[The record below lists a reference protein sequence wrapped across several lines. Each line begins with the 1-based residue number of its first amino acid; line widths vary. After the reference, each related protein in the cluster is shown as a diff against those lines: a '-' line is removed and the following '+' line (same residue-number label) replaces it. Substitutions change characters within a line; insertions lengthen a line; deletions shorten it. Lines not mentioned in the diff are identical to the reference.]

1 MVDLKQCMDR
11 LGYRFQNEGLLRRA
25 LTHSS
30 MAVEQHRMGED
41 NERLEYLG
49 DAVLEHL
56 VSRHLFD
63 AHPEMREGALTRL
76 RSSLVC
82 ESALSAAAR
91 RLGLNEHILLSRGE
105 EQCGGRDKDSILS
118 DAFEAVLAAVYLD
131 GGLDQAQR
139 LVDEYVL
146 SAETLENRSSS
157 KDSKTAF
164 QELVHADHKGRAIR
178 YELVS
183 ESGPDHKK
191 LFTMRV
197 LVDEVEWGT
206 GSGPS
211 KQAAGQA
218 AAQMAMERYRCWA
231 NRAPGPCAAPRWR
244 T

>member
-1 MVDLKQCMDR
+1 MIDLSPCMDR
-11 LGYRFQNEGLLRRA
+11 LGYRFHNEGLLRRA

-30 MAVEQHRMGED
+30 LAVEQHRMGED

-56 VSRHLFD
+56 VSRHIYES
-63 AHPEMREGALTRL
+63 HPEMREGAMTRL

-82 ESALSAAAR
+82 ENALSAAAR
-91 RLGLNEHILLSRGE
+91 RLGLGEFLLLSRGE
-105 EQCGGRDKDSILS
+105 EQCGGREKDSILS

-131 GGLDQAQR
+131 GGLDLAQK
-139 LVDEYVL
+139 LVQPFVL
-146 SAETLENRSSS
+146 SAETLESRTSS

-218 AAQMAMERYRCWA
+218 AAQMAMERYRIECD
-231 NRAPGPCAAPRWR
+231 
-244 T
+244 

>member
-1 MVDLKQCMDR
+1 MSDLNECMDK
-11 LGYRFQNEGLLRRA
+11 LGYRFREDGLLRRA

-30 MAVEQHRMGED
+30 LAVEQHRMGED

-56 VSRHLFD
+56 VSRHLYD
-63 AHPEMREGALTRL
+63 THPEMREGALTRL

-82 ESALSAAAR
+82 EEALAVAAR
-91 RLGLNEHILLSRGE
+91 RLGLGEFLLLSRGE
-105 EQCGGRDKDSILS
+105 EQCGGRKKDSILS
-118 DAFEAVLAAVYLD
+118 DAFEAVLAAIYLD
-131 GGLDQAQR
+131 GGLAEAQK
-139 LVDEYVL
+139 LVQDYVL
-146 SAETLENRSSS
+146 CAEGQEKRSSS

-164 QELVHADHKGRAIR
+164 QELVHADHKGRTIR

-191 LFTMRV
+191 EFTMRV
-197 LVDEVEWGT
+197 LVDDIEWGV

-218 AAQMAMERYRCWA
+218 AAQMAMERYTKACD
-231 NRAPGPCAAPRWR
+231 
-244 T
+244 

>member
-1 MVDLKQCMDR
+1 MDLMGCMDR
-11 LGYRFQNEGLLRRA
+11 LGYRFRDEGLLRRA

-30 MAVEQHRMGED
+30 LAVEQHRMGED

-63 AHPEMREGALTRL
+63 THPEMREGALTRL

-82 ESALSAAAR
+82 ESALAFAAR
-91 RLGLNEHILLSRGE
+91 RLELGKYIRLSRGE

-131 GGLDQAQR
+131 GGLEEADR
-139 LVDEYVL
+139 LVREYVM
-146 SAETLENRSSS
+146 SAENQPQRTST

-164 QELVHADHKGRAIR
+164 QELIHADHRGRAIR

-197 LVDEVEWGT
+197 LVDEEEWGT

-211 KQAAGQA
+211 KQAAGQV
-218 AAQMAMERYRCWA
+218 AAQMAIERYNSKCD
-231 NRAPGPCAAPRWR
+231 
-244 T
+244 

>member
-1 MVDLKQCMDR
+1 MVDLKQCMDK

-91 RLGLNEHILLSRGE
+91 RLGLNDFILLSRGE

-131 GGLDQAQR
+131 GGLEEAQR
-139 LVDEYVL
+139 LVNEYVL
-146 SAETLENRSSS
+146 SAETLEHRSSS

-164 QELVHADHKGRAIR
+164 QELVHADHKGRTIR

-218 AAQMAMERYRCWA
+218 AAPMAMERYRKECD
-231 NRAPGPCAAPRWR
+231 
-244 T
+244 

>member
-1 MVDLKQCMDR
+1 MC
-11 LGYRFQNEGLLRRA
+11 
-25 LTHSS
+25 
-30 MAVEQHRMGED
+30 
-41 NERLEYLG
+41 
-49 DAVLEHL
+49 
-56 VSRHLFD
+56 
-63 AHPEMREGALTRL
+63 
-76 RSSLVC
+76 
-82 ESALSAAAR
+82 
-91 RLGLNEHILLSRGE
+91 
-105 EQCGGRDKDSILS
+105 
-118 DAFEAVLAAVYLD
+118 EAVLAAVYLD

-218 AAQMAMERYRCWA
+218 AAQMAMERYRKECD
-231 NRAPGPCAAPRWR
+231 
-244 T
+244 

>member
-1 MVDLKQCMDR
+1 MADLTGCMEK
-11 LGYRFQNEGLLRRA
+11 LGYRFRNESLLRRA
-25 LTHSS
+25 VTHSS
-30 MAVEQHRMGED
+30 WAVEQHRMGED

-82 ESALSAAAR
+82 EGALSAAAR
-91 RLGLNEHILLSRGE
+91 RLGLGEYVLLSRGE
-105 EQCGGRDKDSILS
+105 EQCGGRNKESILS

-131 GGLDQAQR
+131 GGLEEAQK
-139 LVDEYVL
+139 LVQRYVL
-146 SAETLENRSSS
+146 PAETLENRSSS

-164 QELVHADHKGRAIR
+164 QELIHADHKCRAIR

-197 LVDEVEWGT
+197 LVDEEEWGV

-218 AAQMAMERYRCWA
+218 AAQMAMERFSKGCD
-231 NRAPGPCAAPRWR
+231 
-244 T
+244 

>member
-1 MVDLKQCMDR
+1 MVDLKHCMDR

-218 AAQMAMERYRCWA
+218 AAQMAMERYRKECD
-231 NRAPGPCAAPRWR
+231 
-244 T
+244 

>member
-1 MVDLKQCMDR
+1 MTDLSMCMDK
-11 LGYRFQNEGLLRRA
+11 LGYRFHDEGLLLRA

-30 MAVEQHRMGED
+30 LAVEQHRMGED

-56 VSRHLFD
+56 VSRHLYD

-82 ESALSAAAR
+82 EDALAAAGR
-91 RLGLNEHILLSRGE
+91 RLGLGEFLQLSRGE
-105 EQCGGRDKDSILS
+105 EQCGGREKNSILS

-131 GGLDQAQR
+131 GGLDEAQR
-139 LVDEYVL
+139 LVKEYVL
-146 SAETLENRSSS
+146 SAEGTENRSSI

-164 QELVHADHKGRAIR
+164 QELVHADHRGRTIR
-178 YELVS
+178 YELVG

-197 LVDEVEWGT
+197 LVDEVEWGS

-218 AAQMAMERYRCWA
+218 AAQMAMERYKKECD
-231 NRAPGPCAAPRWR
+231 
-244 T
+244 

>member
-1 MVDLKQCMDR
+1 MVDLKQCMDK

-82 ESALSAAAR
+82 EGALSAAAR
-91 RLGLNEHILLSRGE
+91 RLGLNDYILLSRGE

-131 GGLDQAQR
+131 GGLEEAQR
-139 LVDEYVL
+139 LVNEYVL
-146 SAETLENRSSS
+146 SAETLEHRSSS

-164 QELVHADHKGRAIR
+164 QELVHADHKGRTIR

-218 AAQMAMERYRCWA
+218 AAQMAMERYRKECD
-231 NRAPGPCAAPRWR
+231 
-244 T
+244 

>member
-1 MVDLKQCMDR
+1 MVDLKQCMDK
-11 LGYRFQNEGLLRRA
+11 LGYRFQSEGLLRRA

-82 ESALSAAAR
+82 EGALSAAAR
-91 RLGLNEHILLSRGE
+91 RLGLNEFILLSRGE

-131 GGLDQAQR
+131 GGLEEAQR
-139 LVDEYVL
+139 LVNEYVL
-146 SAETLENRSSS
+146 SAETLEHRSSS

-164 QELVHADHKGRAIR
+164 QELVHADHKGRTIR

-218 AAQMAMERYRCWA
+218 AAQMAMERYRKECD
-231 NRAPGPCAAPRWR
+231 
-244 T
+244 

>member
-1 MVDLKQCMDR
+1 MSDLNECMDK
-11 LGYRFQNEGLLRRA
+11 LGYRFREDGLLRRA

-30 MAVEQHRMGED
+30 LAVEQHRMGED

-56 VSRHLFD
+56 VSRHLYD
-63 AHPEMREGALTRL
+63 THPEMREGALTRL

-82 ESALSAAAR
+82 EEALAAAAR
-91 RLGLNEHILLSRGE
+91 RLGLGEFLLLSRGE
-105 EQCGGRDKDSILS
+105 EQCGGRKKDSILS
-118 DAFEAVLAAVYLD
+118 DAFEAVLAAIYLD
-131 GGLDQAQR
+131 GGLAEAQK
-139 LVDEYVL
+139 LVQDYVL
-146 SAETLENRSSS
+146 CAEGQEKRSSS

-164 QELVHADHKGRAIR
+164 QELVHADHKGRTIR

-191 LFTMRV
+191 EFTMRV
-197 LVDEVEWGT
+197 LVDDIEWGV

-218 AAQMAMERYRCWA
+218 DAQMAMERYTKACD
-231 NRAPGPCAAPRWR
+231 
-244 T
+244 

>member
-131 GGLDQAQR
+131 GGLEEADR
-139 LVDEYVL
+139 LVQAYVL
-146 SAETLENRSSS
+146 SAETLENRTSS

-164 QELVHADHKGRAIR
+164 QELIHADHKGRTIR
-178 YELVS
+178 YELVG

-191 LFTMRV
+191 QFTMRV
-197 LVDEVEWGT
+197 MVDETEWGV

-218 AAQMAMERYRCWA
+218 AAQMAMERFKQTCD
-231 NRAPGPCAAPRWR
+231 
-244 T
+244 

>member
-1 MVDLKQCMDR
+1 MSDLYECMDK
-11 LGYRFQNEGLLRRA
+11 LGYRFREDGLLRRA

-30 MAVEQHRMGED
+30 LAVEQHRMGED

-56 VSRHLFD
+56 VSRHLYD
-63 AHPEMREGALTRL
+63 THPEMREGALTRL

-82 ESALSAAAR
+82 EEALAAAAR
-91 RLGLNEHILLSRGE
+91 RLGLGEFLLLSRGE
-105 EQCGGRDKDSILS
+105 EQCGGRKKDSILS
-118 DAFEAVLAAVYLD
+118 DAFEAVLAAIYLD
-131 GGLDQAQR
+131 GGLAEAQK
-139 LVDEYVL
+139 LVQDYVL
-146 SAETLENRSSS
+146 CAEGQEKRSSS

-164 QELVHADHKGRAIR
+164 QELVHADHKGRTIR

-191 LFTMRV
+191 EFTMRV
-197 LVDEVEWGT
+197 LVDDIEWGV

-218 AAQMAMERYRCWA
+218 ATQMAMERYTKACD
-231 NRAPGPCAAPRWR
+231 
-244 T
+244 

>member
-91 RLGLNEHILLSRGE
+91 RLGLNDFILLSRGE

-131 GGLDQAQR
+131 GGLEEAQR
-139 LVDEYVL
+139 LVNEYVL
-146 SAETLENRSSS
+146 SAETLEHRSSS

-164 QELVHADHKGRAIR
+164 QELVHADHKGRTIR

-218 AAQMAMERYRCWA
+218 AAQMAMERYRKECD
-231 NRAPGPCAAPRWR
+231 
-244 T
+244 

>member
-197 LVDEVEWGT
+197 LVDEVEWGV

-218 AAQMAMERYRCWA
+218 AAQMAMARYTKECD
-231 NRAPGPCAAPRWR
+231 
-244 T
+244 

>member
-1 MVDLKQCMDR
+1 MGDLIRCMDR
-11 LGYRFQNEGLLRRA
+11 LGYRFQDEGLLCRA

-30 MAVEQHRMGED
+30 LAVEQHRMGED

-56 VSRHLFD
+56 VSRYLFD
-63 AHPEMREGALTRL
+63 THPEMREGALTRL

-91 RLGLNEHILLSRGE
+91 RLGLGEYLLLSRGE
-105 EQCGGRDKDSILS
+105 EQCGGREKDSILS

-131 GGLDQAQR
+131 GGLAEAQR
-139 LVDEYVL
+139 LVQEYVL
-146 SAETLENRSSS
+146 SAEAIGDRSSS

-206 GSGPS
+206 GSGSS

-218 AAQMAMERYRCWA
+218 AAQMAMERYTKECD
-231 NRAPGPCAAPRWR
+231 
-244 T
+244 

>member
-164 QELVHADHKGRAIR
+164 QELVHADHQGRAIR

-197 LVDEVEWGT
+197 LEIGRA
-206 GSGPS
+206 SCR
-211 KQAAGQA
+211 
-218 AAQMAMERYRCWA
+218 ERV
-231 NRAPGPCAAPRWR
+231 
-244 T
+244 

>member
-1 MVDLKQCMDR
+1 MVDLTRCMDK
-11 LGYRFQNEGLLRRA
+11 LDYRFRDESLLLRA

-30 MAVEQHRMGED
+30 LAVEQHRHGED

-56 VSRHLFD
+56 VSRYLFD
-63 AHPEMREGALTRL
+63 THPEMREGALTRL

-82 ESALSAAAR
+82 ENALSIAAR
-91 RLGLNEHILLSRGE
+91 RLGLGEFIMLSRGE
-105 EQCGGRDKDSILS
+105 EQCGGREKASILS

-131 GGLDQAQR
+131 GGLDEAR
-139 LVDEYVL
+139 KLVKRFVL
-146 SAETLENRSSS
+146 SAEGTEKPSSS

-164 QELVHADHKGRAIR
+164 QEMVHADHRGRVIR

-183 ESGPDHKK
+183 ESGPDHQKS
-191 LFTMRV
+191 FVMRV
-197 LVDEVEWGT
+197 LVDEVEWGV

-218 AAQMAMERYRCWA
+218 AAQMAMERYTKECD
-231 NRAPGPCAAPRWR
+231 
-244 T
+244 

>member
-1 MVDLKQCMDR
+1 MGDLIRCMDR
-11 LGYRFQNEGLLRRA
+11 LGYRFRDEGLLRRA

-30 MAVEQHRMGED
+30 LAVEQHRMGED

-63 AHPEMREGALTRL
+63 THPEMREGALTRL

-91 RLGLNEHILLSRGE
+91 RLGLGEYLLLSRGE
-105 EQCGGRDKDSILS
+105 EQCGGREKDSILS

-131 GGLDQAQR
+131 GGLAEAQR
-139 LVDEYVL
+139 LVQEYVL
-146 SAETLENRSSS
+146 SAETIGDRSSS

-206 GSGPS
+206 GSGSS

-218 AAQMAMERYRCWA
+218 AAQMAMERYMIECD
-231 NRAPGPCAAPRWR
+231 
-244 T
+244 

>member
-1 MVDLKQCMDR
+1 MSDLVGCMAA
-11 LGYRFQNEGLLRRA
+11 LSYRFHDEGLLRRA

-30 MAVEQHRMGED
+30 LAVEQHRMGED

-63 AHPEMREGALTRL
+63 THPEMREGALTRL

-82 ESALSAAAR
+82 ESALAFAAR
-91 RLGLNEHILLSRGE
+91 RLELGKYIRLSRGE

-131 GGLDQAQR
+131 GGLEEADR
-139 LVDEYVL
+139 LVRQHVL
-146 SAETLENRSSS
+146 SAENQPQRTST

-164 QELVHADHKGRAIR
+164 QELIHADHKGRAIR
-178 YELVS
+178 YELVN

-191 LFTMRV
+191 QFTMRV
-197 LVDEVEWGT
+197 LVDEEEWGV

-218 AAQMAMERYRCWA
+218 AAQMAIERYNTKCD
-231 NRAPGPCAAPRWR
+231 
-244 T
+244 

>member
-1 MVDLKQCMDR
+1 MGDLIRCMDR
-11 LGYRFQNEGLLRRA
+11 LGYRFRDESLLRRA

-30 MAVEQHRMGED
+30 LAVEQHRMGED

-63 AHPEMREGALTRL
+63 THPEMREGALTRL

-91 RLGLNEHILLSRGE
+91 RLGLGEYLLLSRGE
-105 EQCGGRDKDSILS
+105 EQCGGREKDSILS

-131 GGLDQAQR
+131 GGLAEAQR
-139 LVDEYVL
+139 LVQEYVL
-146 SAETLENRSSS
+146 SAENIGDRSSS

-206 GSGPS
+206 GSGSS

-218 AAQMAMERYRCWA
+218 AAQMAMERYMKECD
-231 NRAPGPCAAPRWR
+231 
-244 T
+244 

>member
-164 QELVHADHKGRAIR
+164 QELIHADHKGRTIR

-183 ESGPDHKK
+183 ESGPDHRK
-191 LFTMRV
+191 LFTIRV
-197 LVDEVEWGT
+197 LVDDIEWGM

-211 KQAAGQA
+211 KQTAGQA
-218 AAQMAMERYRCWA
+218 AAQMAIERYTKACD
-231 NRAPGPCAAPRWR
+231 
-244 T
+244 

>member
-1 MVDLKQCMDR
+1 MVDLIGCMDR
-11 LGYRFQNEGLLRRA
+11 LSYRFENDSLLRRA

-30 MAVEQHRMGED
+30 LAVEQHRMGED
-41 NERLEYLG
+41 NERLEFLG
-49 DAVLEHL
+49 DAVLEYL
-56 VSRHLFD
+56 VSRYLYD
-63 AHPEMREGALTRL
+63 THPEMREGAMTRL

-82 ESALSAAAR
+82 EGALSAAAR
-91 RLGLNEHILLSRGE
+91 RLGLGEYILLSRGE

-131 GGLDQAQR
+131 GGLEEAQK
-139 LVDEYVL
+139 LVQEYVL
-146 SAETLENRSSS
+146 SAETLENRTSS

-164 QELVHADHKGRAIR
+164 QELIHADHRGRVIR
-178 YELVS
+178 YELVG

-197 LVDEVEWGT
+197 LVDEEEWGV

-218 AAQMAMERYRCWA
+218 AAQMAIERFKQTCD
-231 NRAPGPCAAPRWR
+231 
-244 T
+244 

>member
-1 MVDLKQCMDR
+1 MGDLIRCMDR
-11 LGYRFQNEGLLRRA
+11 LGYRFQDEGLLRRA

-30 MAVEQHRMGED
+30 LAVEQHRMGED

-56 VSRHLFD
+56 VSRYLFD
-63 AHPEMREGALTRL
+63 THPEMREGALTRL

-91 RLGLNEHILLSRGE
+91 RLGLGEYLLLSRGE
-105 EQCGGRDKDSILS
+105 EQCGGREKDSILS

-131 GGLDQAQR
+131 GGLAEAQR
-139 LVDEYVL
+139 LVQEYVL
-146 SAETLENRSSS
+146 SAEAIGDRSSS

-206 GSGPS
+206 GSGSS

-218 AAQMAMERYRCWA
+218 AAQMAMERYMKECD
-231 NRAPGPCAAPRWR
+231 
-244 T
+244 

>member
-1 MVDLKQCMDR
+1 MSDLNECMDK
-11 LGYRFQNEGLLRRA
+11 LGYRFREDGLLRRA

-30 MAVEQHRMGED
+30 LAVEQHRMGED

-56 VSRHLFD
+56 VSRRLYD
-63 AHPEMREGALTRL
+63 THPEMREGALTRL

-82 ESALSAAAR
+82 EEALAAAAR
-91 RLGLNEHILLSRGE
+91 RLGLGEFLLLSRGE
-105 EQCGGRDKDSILS
+105 EQCGGRKKDSILS
-118 DAFEAVLAAVYLD
+118 DAFEAVLAAIYLD
-131 GGLDQAQR
+131 GGLAEAQK
-139 LVDEYVL
+139 LVQDYVL
-146 SAETLENRSSS
+146 CAEGQEKRSSS

-164 QELVHADHKGRAIR
+164 QELVHADHKGRTIR

-191 LFTMRV
+191 EFTMRV
-197 LVDEVEWGT
+197 LVDDIEWGV

-218 AAQMAMERYRCWA
+218 AAQMAMERYTKACD
-231 NRAPGPCAAPRWR
+231 
-244 T
+244 

>member
-1 MVDLKQCMDR
+1 MKDLTGCMDR
-11 LGYRFQNEGLLRRA
+11 LGYRFQNEALLERA

-30 MAVEQHRMGED
+30 LAVERHRMGED

-56 VSRHLFD
+56 VSRHLYD
-63 AHPEMREGALTRL
+63 VHPEMREGALTRL

-82 ESALSAAAR
+82 ESALSMAAR
-91 RLGLNEHILLSRGE
+91 RLGIGEYLLLSRGE

-131 GGLDQAQR
+131 GGLEEAKR
-139 LVDEYVL
+139 LVRQYVL
-146 SAETLENRSSS
+146 SAEDQENRSSS

-164 QELVHADHKGRAIR
+164 QELIHADHKGRTIR

-191 LFTMRV
+191 VFTMRV
-197 LVDEVEWGT
+197 LVDEAEWGV

-218 AAQMAMERYRCWA
+218 AAQMAMERYKQACD
-231 NRAPGPCAAPRWR
+231 
-244 T
+244 

>member
-1 MVDLKQCMDR
+1 MVDLNGCMDR
-11 LGYRFQNEGLLRRA
+11 LGYRFRDEGLLRRA

-30 MAVEQHRMGED
+30 LAVEQHRMGED

-56 VSRHLFD
+56 VSRYLFD
-63 AHPEMREGALTRL
+63 THPEMREGALTRL

-82 ESALSAAAR
+82 EGALSAAAR
-91 RLGLNEHILLSRGE
+91 RLGLGEYLLLSRGE

-118 DAFEAVLAAVYLD
+118 DAFEAVLAAIYLD
-131 GGLDQAQR
+131 GGLEQAQR
-139 LVDEYVL
+139 LVHEYVL
-146 SAETLENRSSS
+146 SAENLENRSSS

-164 QELVHADHKGRAIR
+164 QEMVHADHKGRTIR

-197 LVDEVEWGT
+197 LVDEMEWGV

-218 AAQMAMERYRCWA
+218 AAQMAMERYTKECD
-231 NRAPGPCAAPRWR
+231 
-244 T
+244 

>member
-1 MVDLKQCMDR
+1 MADLKQCMDR

-218 AAQMAMERYRCWA
+218 AAQMAMERYRKECD
-231 NRAPGPCAAPRWR
+231 
-244 T
+244 

>member
-1 MVDLKQCMDR
+1 MVDLKQCMDK

-56 VSRHLFD
+56 VSRHLFY

-82 ESALSAAAR
+82 EGALSAAAR
-91 RLGLNEHILLSRGE
+91 RLGLNEFILLSRGE

-131 GGLDQAQR
+131 GGLEEAQR
-139 LVDEYVL
+139 LVNEYVL
-146 SAETLENRSSS
+146 SAETLEHRSSS

-164 QELVHADHKGRAIR
+164 QELVHADHKGRTIR

-218 AAQMAMERYRCWA
+218 AAQMAMERYRKECD
-231 NRAPGPCAAPRWR
+231 
-244 T
+244 

>member
-1 MVDLKQCMDR
+1 MADLTGCMEK
-11 LGYRFQNEGLLRRA
+11 LGYRFRNGSLLRRA
-25 LTHSS
+25 VTHSS
-30 MAVEQHRMGED
+30 WAVEQHRMGED

-82 ESALSAAAR
+82 EGALSAAAR
-91 RLGLNEHILLSRGE
+91 RLGLGEYVLLSRGE
-105 EQCGGRDKDSILS
+105 EQCGGRNKESILS

-131 GGLDQAQR
+131 GGLEEAQK
-139 LVDEYVL
+139 LVQRYVL
-146 SAETLENRSSS
+146 PAETLENRSSS

-164 QELVHADHKGRAIR
+164 QELIHADHKGRAIR

-197 LVDEVEWGT
+197 LVDEEEWGV

-218 AAQMAMERYRCWA
+218 AAQMAMERFSKGCD
-231 NRAPGPCAAPRWR
+231 
-244 T
+244 

>member
-206 GSGPS
+206 GYGPS

-218 AAQMAMERYRCWA
+218 AAQMAMERYRKECD
-231 NRAPGPCAAPRWR
+231 
-244 T
+244 

>member
-1 MVDLKQCMDR
+1 MMDLTGCMDR
-11 LGYRFQNEGLLRRA
+11 LDYRFQDDGLLRRA

-30 MAVEQHRMGED
+30 LAVEQHRMGED

-56 VSRHLFD
+56 VSRHLYD

-82 ESALSAAAR
+82 EGALSAAAR
-91 RLGLNEHILLSRGE
+91 RLGLGPYLLLSRGE

-131 GGLDQAQR
+131 GGLEEAQK
-139 LVDEYVL
+139 LVQRYVL

-164 QELVHADHKGRAIR
+164 QELIHADHRSRAIR

-197 LVDEVEWGT
+197 LVDEVEWGV

-218 AAQMAMERYRCWA
+218 AAQMAMERFR
-231 NRAPGPCAAPRWR
+231 RACD
-244 T
+244 

>member
-1 MVDLKQCMDR
+1 MGDLIRCMDR
-11 LGYRFQNEGLLRRA
+11 LGYRFQDEGLLRRA

-30 MAVEQHRMGED
+30 LAVEQHRMGED

-63 AHPEMREGALTRL
+63 THPEMREGALTRL

-91 RLGLNEHILLSRGE
+91 RLGLGEYLLLSRGE
-105 EQCGGRDKDSILS
+105 EQCGGREKDSILS

-131 GGLDQAQR
+131 GGLAEAQR
-139 LVDEYVL
+139 LVHEYVL
-146 SAETLENRSSS
+146 SAETIGDRSSS

-206 GSGPS
+206 GSGSS

-218 AAQMAMERYRCWA
+218 AAQMAMERYTKECD
-231 NRAPGPCAAPRWR
+231 
-244 T
+244 

>member
-1 MVDLKQCMDR
+1 MVDLTRCMDR
-11 LGYRFQNEGLLRRA
+11 LGYRFQDEALLRRA

-30 MAVEQHRMGED
+30 LAVEQHRMGED

-56 VSRHLFD
+56 VSRHIFD

-131 GGLDQAQR
+131 GGLEEAQR
-139 LVDEYVL
+139 LVNEYVL
-146 SAETLENRSSS
+146 SAETLEHRSYS

-218 AAQMAMERYRCWA
+218 AAQMAMERYRKECD
-231 NRAPGPCAAPRWR
+231 
-244 T
+244 

>member
-1 MVDLKQCMDR
+1 MSDLNECMDK
-11 LGYRFQNEGLLRRA
+11 LGYRFREDGLLRRA

-30 MAVEQHRMGED
+30 LAVEQHRMGED

-56 VSRHLFD
+56 VSRHLYD
-63 AHPEMREGALTRL
+63 THPEMREGALTRL

-82 ESALSAAAR
+82 EEALAAAAR
-91 RLGLNEHILLSRGE
+91 RLGLGEYLLLSRGE
-105 EQCGGRDKDSILS
+105 EQCGGRKKDSILS
-118 DAFEAVLAAVYLD
+118 DAFEAVLAAIYLD
-131 GGLDQAQR
+131 GGLAEAQK
-139 LVDEYVL
+139 VVQDYVL
-146 SAETLENRSSS
+146 CAEGQEKRSSS

-164 QELVHADHKGRAIR
+164 QELVHADHKGRTIR

-191 LFTMRV
+191 EFTMRV
-197 LVDEVEWGT
+197 LVDDIEWGT

-218 AAQMAMERYRCWA
+218 AAQMAMERYTKVCD
-231 NRAPGPCAAPRWR
+231 
-244 T
+244 

>member
-1 MVDLKQCMDR
+1 MSDLVGCMDA
-11 LGYRFQNEGLLRRA
+11 LFYRFHDEGLLRRA

-30 MAVEQHRMGED
+30 LAVEQHRMGED

-63 AHPEMREGALTRL
+63 THPEMREGALTRL

-82 ESALSAAAR
+82 ESALAFAAR
-91 RLGLNEHILLSRGE
+91 RLELGKYIRLSRGE

-131 GGLDQAQR
+131 GGLEEADR
-139 LVDEYVL
+139 LVREYVM
-146 SAETLENRSSS
+146 SAENQPQRTST

-164 QELVHADHKGRAIR
+164 QELIHADHKGRAIR

-197 LVDEVEWGT
+197 LVDEEEWGT

-211 KQAAGQA
+211 KQAAGQV
-218 AAQMAMERYRCWA
+218 AAQMAIERYNSKCD
-231 NRAPGPCAAPRWR
+231 
-244 T
+244 